1 MGYFTYRFAFVLSTG
16 KVARMMN
23 DSMTAIAE
31 QVVAAT
37 ISELPPQVRERIA
50 AVPVLIEDVPSAE
63 DLASGIDAD
72 TLGFFDEDLLGL
84 ATIRLWI
91 ANIAAFADD
100 EGVDFR
106 DEVRTTLLHEI
117 GHVLGWDEE
126 DLDERGLG

>member
-1 MGYFTYRFAFVLSTG
+1 
-16 KVARMMN
+16 MMN
-23 DSMTAIAE
+23 DSMSAIAE

>member
-16 KVARMMN
+16 KVAGMMN

-50 AVPVLIEDVPSAE
+50 AVPVLIEDVPAE
-63 DLASGIDAD
+63 DDLALGIDAD
-72 TLGFFDEDLLGL
+72 TLGFFDEDPLGL
-84 ATIRLWI
+84 STIRLWI
-91 ANIAAFADD
+91 ANIAAFADA

-106 DEVRTTLLHEI
+106 AEVRTTLLHEI

>member
-23 DSMTAIAE
+23 DSMSAIAE